1 MTEESKINE
10 LINELADARESIN
23 SLDEKRK
30 EFIRQKEDLESR
42 LVAVM
47 EDQGIDRT
55 ANDRATISV
64 KTETMPNAE
73 DWDQIYKHILSTERF
88 ELLHRRLSAQAF
100 REILSLGQSV
110 PGIKQ
115 MEVVRINYRSRS

>member
-30 EFIRQKEDLESR
+30 GFVQKKMDLESR

-64 KTETMPNAE
+64 KTETMPSAE
-73 DWDQIYKHILSTERF
+73 DWDQIYKHILATEQF

-100 REILSLGQSV
+100 REILALGQVV
-110 PGIKQ
+110 PGVRSTD
-115 MEVVRINYRSRS
+115 VVRINYRSR

>member
-1 MTEESKINE
+1 MTEESNINE
-10 LINELADARESIN
+10 LINKLADARESIN
-23 SLDEKRK
+23 SLVDKRK
-30 EFIRQKEDLESR
+30 GFVQKKMDLESR

-64 KTETMPNAE
+64 KTETMPSAE
-73 DWDQIYKHILSTERF
+73 DWDQIYKHILATEQF

-100 REILSLGQSV
+100 REILALGQAV
-110 PGIKQ
+110 PGVRSTD
-115 MEVVRINYRSRS
+115 VVRINYRSR

>member
-1 MTEESKINE
+1 MTKKSNINE
-10 LINELADARESIN
+10 LINELANTRDSIN
-23 SLDEKRK
+23 ALDEKRK
-30 EFIRQKEDLESR
+30 GFVQKKMDLESR

-64 KTETMPNAE
+64 KTESMPSAE
-73 DWDQIYKHILSTERF
+73 DWDQIYKHILATEQF

-100 REILSLGQSV
+100 REILALGQAV
-110 PGIKQ
+110 PGVRSTD
-115 MEVVRINYRSRS
+115 VVRINYRSR

>member
-30 EFIRQKEDLESR
+30 GFVQKKMDLESR

-64 KTETMPNAE
+64 KTESMPSAE
-73 DWDQIYKHILSTERF
+73 DWDQIYKHILATEQF

-100 REILSLGQSV
+100 REILALGQAV
-110 PGIKQ
+110 PGVRSTD
-115 MEVVRINYRSRS
+115 VVRINYRSR

>member
-1 MTEESKINE
+1 M
-10 LINELADARESIN
+10 
-23 SLDEKRK
+23 
-30 EFIRQKEDLESR
+30 DLESR

-64 KTETMPNAE
+64 KTETMPSAE
-73 DWDQIYKHILSTERF
+73 DWDQIYKHILATEQF

-100 REILSLGQSV
+100 REILALGQAV
-110 PGIKQ
+110 PGVRSTD
-115 MEVVRINYRSRS
+115 VVRINYRSR

>member
-1 MTEESKINE
+1 MTQNINE
-10 LINELADARESIN
+10 LINELADAREAIN
-23 SLDEKRK
+23 ALDVKRK
-30 EFIRQKEDLESR
+30 EFTRQKEDLESR

-64 KTETMPNAE
+64 KTETMPSAE
-73 DWDQIYKHILSTERF
+73 DWDQIYRHILSTEQF

-100 REILSLGQSV
+100 REVLSLGQSI
-110 PGIKQ
+110 PGIRST
-115 MEVVRINYRSRS
+115 EVVRINYRSR

>member
-1 MTEESKINE
+1 MTEESNINE
-10 LINELADARESIN
+10 LINELADTRESIN

-30 EFIRQKEDLESR
+30 GFVQKKMDLESR

-47 EDQGIDRT
+47 DDQGIERT

-64 KTETMPNAE
+64 KTETMPSAE
-73 DWDQIYKHILSTERF
+73 DWDQIYRHILATEQF

-100 REILSLGQSV
+100 REILALGQTV
-110 PGIKQ
+110 PGVRSTD
-115 MEVVRINYRSRS
+115 VVRINYRSR

>member
-1 MTEESKINE
+1 MTEESNINE
-10 LINELADARESIN
+10 LINKLADARESIN

-30 EFIRQKEDLESR
+30 GFVQKKMDLESR

-64 KTETMPNAE
+64 KTETMPSAE
-73 DWDQIYKHILSTERF
+73 DWDQIYKHILATEQF

-100 REILSLGQSV
+100 REILALGQAV
-110 PGIKQ
+110 PGVRSTD
-115 MEVVRINYRSRS
+115 VVRINYRSR

>member
-1 MTEESKINE
+1 MTEESNINE
-10 LINELADARESIN
+10 LINKLADTRESIN

-30 EFIRQKEDLESR
+30 EFVQKKMDLESR

-47 EDQGIDRT
+47 DDQGIERT

-64 KTETMPNAE
+64 KTETMPSAE
-73 DWDQIYKHILSTERF
+73 DWDQIYRHILATEQF

-100 REILSLGQSV
+100 REILALGQTV
-110 PGIKQ
+110 PGIRSTD
-115 MEVVRINYRSRS
+115 VVRINYRSR

>member
-30 EFIRQKEDLESR
+30 GFVQKKMDLESR

-55 ANDRATISV
+55 ANDRASISV
-64 KTETMPNAE
+64 
-73 DWDQIYKHILSTERF
+73 
-88 ELLHRRLSAQAF
+88 
-100 REILSLGQSV
+100 
-110 PGIKQ
+110 
-115 MEVVRINYRSRS
+115 

>member
-30 EFIRQKEDLESR
+30 GFVQKKMDLESR

-64 KTETMPNAE
+64 KTETMPSAE
-73 DWDQIYKHILSTERF
+73 DWDQIYKHILATEQF

-100 REILSLGQSV
+100 REILALGQAV
-110 PGIKQ
+110 PGVRSTD
-115 MEVVRINYRSRS
+115 VVRINYRSR

>member
-1 MTEESKINE
+1 MTEESNINE
-10 LINELADARESIN
+10 LINKLADARESIN

-30 EFIRQKEDLESR
+30 GFVREKMDLESR

-64 KTETMPNAE
+64 KTETMPSAE
-73 DWDQIYKHILSTERF
+73 DWDQIYKHILATEQF

-100 REILSLGQSV
+100 REILALGQAV
-110 PGIKQ
+110 PGVRSTD
-115 MEVVRINYRSRS
+115 VVRINYRSR

>member
-1 MTEESKINE
+1 MTEESNINE
-10 LINELADARESIN
+10 LINELADTRESIN

-30 EFIRQKEDLESR
+30 EFVQKKMDLESR

-47 EDQGIDRT
+47 DDQGIERT

-64 KTETMPNAE
+64 KTETMPSAE
-73 DWDQIYKHILSTERF
+73 DWDQIYRHILATEQF

-100 REILSLGQSV
+100 REILALGQTV
-110 PGIKQ
+110 PVVRSTD
-115 MEVVRINYRSRS
+115 VVRINYRSR

>member
-1 MTEESKINE
+1 MTKNINE
-10 LINELADARESIN
+10 LINELADTRDSIN
-23 SLDEKRK
+23 TLDEKRK

>member
-1 MTEESKINE
+1 MTEESNINE
-10 LINELADARESIN
+10 LINELADTRESIN

-30 EFIRQKEDLESR
+30 EFVQKKMDLESR

-47 EDQGIDRT
+47 DDQGIERT

-64 KTETMPNAE
+64 KTETMPSAE
-73 DWDQIYKHILSTERF
+73 DWDQIYRHILATEQF

-100 REILSLGQSV
+100 REILALGQTV
-110 PGIKQ
+110 PGVRSTD
-115 MEVVRINYRSRS
+115 VVRINYRSR

>member
-1 MTEESKINE
+1 MTEESNINE
-10 LINELADARESIN
+10 LINKLADARESIN

-30 EFIRQKEDLESR
+30 GFVREKMDLESR
-42 LVAVM
+42 LVAIM

-64 KTETMPNAE
+64 KTETMPSAE
-73 DWDQIYKHILSTERF
+73 DWDQIYKHILATEQF

-100 REILSLGQSV
+100 REILALGQAV
-110 PGIKQ
+110 PGVRSTD
-115 MEVVRINYRSRS
+115 VVRINYRSR